1 MIEGPGL
8 GLLYREDDV
17 TRQQVRPRTAR
28 RIWPYLRPYR
38 RRMVLLVFISA
49 VESATVAAIPL
60 ILRLIIDD
68 GIMRHQESVV
78 VTLALVVAGVAL
90 VSAVA
95 GYVRSWYSD
104 WVGASL
110 VLELR
115 ASVFRHVLRQPL
127 AFFTRTQTG
136 ALVSRMEDINET
148 QRAVRLLTSESLM
161 VLLNLV
167 LVLAAMFWLSWQ
179 LSLIALAVIPLFML
193 PGKVA
198 GKRSQRLLRQEMQ
211 LQGELSAMTAERS
224 DVSGALLAMLYGRP
238 EEDAR
243 VFTGKASR
251 VRDLAVANVA
261 NWELLVAFVALLA
274 ALVTALVYGVG
285 GTLVID
291 GVFQVGTLVAFIAL
305 ISQLYGPLNDVS
317 SLPLEFVTALVG
329 FDRVFEILD
338 LEPLIA
344 ERPAAYPL
352 AQTPEAPGVEVEGV
366 WFRYPGADQVSLASL
381 EPAALPAPERP
392 DDAWVLRDVTFQVPA
407 GKLTALVGP
416 SGAGKTTITHL
427 VPRLY
432 DPVRGAVRIGGHDVR
447 DLTLQSLRS
456 VVGVVPQDAH
466 LFHDT
471 IRANLLY
478 ARPSATEMELAEACE
493 AARIWELISSLP
505 DGLDTIAG
513 DRGYRFSGG
522 EKQRLALA
530 RLLLKAPS
538 VVVLDEATAHLDSES
553 EAAIQRALATALAGR
568 TSLVIAHRLSTVRAA
583 DQILVVDG
591 GQIVERGTHDELLA
605 AAGVYAGL
613 YRTQFAPQAALRS
626 ERPRHHQRELGPP
639 ERVAMGCDPF
649 AHHDV
654 GARVAQRDGPAGR
667 VGEEERLQGAGDEVR
682 ARDPVRQHARRLVA
696 RARRAGENRTVDV
709 GVPQPEGE
717 RELPARRGA
726 EHRGALRGQR
736 DPEPRPRPPAHVRD
750 EEPLVRREPLRV
762 KDRRVLLQPQRLIRQ
777 PVHPDDH
784 HRRHAGRLEGP
795 APPRDSLAIAGEHH
809 RPGRLRRDVHRDR
822 PAAVVVKRLGD
833 KLSGGQVGLRRSRQ
847 CPGTVGA
854 VGVVIHC
861 WAPFSETRHSDG
873 RSSCSPRSSTATG

>member
-1 MIEGPGL
+1 MISGPEFML
-8 GLLYREDDV
+8 RYRDDEV
-17 TRQQVRPRTAR
+17 TGKQVRPGTVR
-28 RIWPYLRPYR
+28 RVWPYLRRYR
-38 RRMVLLVFISA
+38 GQMVLLLGITAVGSA
-49 VESATVAAIPL
+49 IVVVSPL

-68 GIMRHQESVV
+68 GILQDRESVV
-78 VTLALVVAGVAL
+78 VALAL
-90 VSAVA
+90 AVA
-95 GYVRSWYSD
+95 GLGLLGAGAEYVKSWYSA
-104 WVGASL
+104 WIGESL

-136 ALVSRMEDINET
+136 SLVSRMDDISET
-148 QRAVRLLTSESLM
+148 QRAVGVLMSESVS

-179 LSLIALAVIPLFML
+179 LSLAALVVVPLFVL

-198 GKRSQRLLRQEMQ
+198 GKRAQRLLRQEMQ
-211 LQGELSAMTAERS
+211 LYGELSAMTAERS

-238 EEDAR
+238 EDDAG
-243 VFTGKASR
+243 VFTRKASR
-251 VRDLAVANVA
+251 IRDLTVANVA
-261 NWELLVAFVALLA
+261 GMELFFAFITLLA
-274 ALVTALVYGVG
+274 ALVTALVYGLG
-285 GTLVID
+285 GTLVIH

-305 ISQLYGPLNDVS
+305 VSQLYGPLNTVS
-317 SLPLEFVTALVG
+317 RLPLEILTALVS

-338 LEPLIA
+338 LKPLIA

-352 AQTPEAPGVEVEGV
+352 TQTREAPGVEVAGV
-366 WFRYPGADQVSLASL
+366 WFRYPEADQVSVASL
-381 EPAALPAPERP
+381 ESVAQRTPERP
-392 DDAWVLRDVTFQVPA
+392 SDAWVLSDVSFTA
-407 GKLTALVGP
+407 ESGKLTALVGV

-447 DLTLQSLRS
+447 DLTLESLRS

-478 ARPSATEMELAEACE
+478 ARPSATEKELTEACE

-553 EAAIQRALATALAGR
+553 EVAIQRALATALAGR

-591 GQIVERGTHDELLA
+591 GQIAERGTHDELLGA
-605 AAGVYAGL
+605 SGVYARL

-626 ERPRHHQRELGPP
+626 
-639 ERVAMGCDPF
+639 
-649 AHHDV
+649 
-654 GARVAQRDGPAGR
+654 
-667 VGEEERLQGAGDEVR
+667 
-682 ARDPVRQHARRLVA
+682 
-696 RARRAGENRTVDV
+696 
-709 GVPQPEGE
+709 
-717 RELPARRGA
+717 
-726 EHRGALRGQR
+726 
-736 DPEPRPRPPAHVRD
+736 
-750 EEPLVRREPLRV
+750 
-762 KDRRVLLQPQRLIRQ
+762 
-777 PVHPDDH
+777 
-784 HRRHAGRLEGP
+784 
-795 APPRDSLAIAGEHH
+795 S
-809 RPGRLRRDVHRDR
+809 
-822 PAAVVVKRLGD
+822 
-833 KLSGGQVGLRRSRQ
+833 
-847 CPGTVGA
+847 
-854 VGVVIHC
+854 
-861 WAPFSETRHSDG
+861 
-873 RSSCSPRSSTATG
+873 